1 MAFKLNEPETEYRI
15 IDPNLSSVGWNTVE
29 SAYVHKQFPIT
40 QGRIIGK
47 NRREKPLK
55 ADYVLRY
62 KNRILAVI
70 EAKRQELSHRDGVGQ
85 AKKYADMLQ
94 IRFAY
99 STNGDR
105 IYEIDMHLGVEG
117 EVEKFPTPEE
127 LWEMNYPTSKENYKI
142 EISSWK
148 DKILSVPFED
158 RGGTWKL
165 RYYQEI
171 AITKVA
177 EAIAD
182 KKDRIL
188 LTLATGT
195 GKTAIAFQIAWKL
208 FHSRWNLN
216 RDGKRQPRILFLA
229 DRNILANQAFNSFS
243 SFPEDALVRIKP
255 SEIRKNK
262 KVPTN
267 GSIFFTIFQTFMSG
281 GSTGSPTAEDI
292 EENGYTT
299 GSPTVQYQEV
309 QEQEIEF
316 DEISINENSYGY
328 MYILQCADGS
338 FYTGSTTELTLRI
351 QQHKNGVG
359 ANFTTKHLPVKLV
372 YYETF
377 DRIDEAFAREK
388 QIQKWRRAKK
398 IALIQGDIEKLK
410 QLLKSKT
417 MPKLGES
424 VPKHINSLPELVD
437 SVPELVDSVP
447 ELVDSVPELVDSVP
461 ELVEG
466 KSPYFGEYPPDFF
479 DMIVI
484 DECHRG
490 GANDESSWRDIMD
503 YFKPAVQLGLT
514 ATPKRKDNA
523 DTYKYFG
530 EPVYTYS
537 LKQGINDGF
546 LTPFRVVEIDNLLS
560 EYEYNDNDEIIDGEI
575 DPDKIYKEGDFN
587 RNIISEERELL
598 RVKTFLKMINQN
610 HKTLVF
616 CSTQVHAA
624 LIRDLINQNAD
635 STNPNYCHRVTANDG
650 ALGEEYLKQFQNNE
664 LTIPTILT
672 TSFKLSTGVDAPEV
686 KNIILLRPVKSII
699 EFKQIVG
706 RGTRLFDSKDYFTI
720 YDFVKARERFE
731 DPEWDGEPI
740 EKISSGRGKELC
752 IDCGKKPC
760 ECNTINPQICELCG
774 TYPCI
779 CEKPRNIVR
788 IKLSDN
794 TIRDIKPVMGTSF
807 WDPDGKPISAEEFM
821 KKLFGDIPSLF
832 KDENE
837 LREIWSKPD
846 TRRELLNRLEEKGY
860 TEDQL
865 NELKKLVN
873 GIDSDVYDVLNYIAY
888 HKEIL
893 TRAVR
898 ANNATINLNEY
909 DLKIIEFLNFVL
921 SQYTEVGVSELDD
934 KKLPDLLEIKYG
946 SLSDAKTKLGDLKY
960 IRNTFIDFQKYI
972 YK

>member
-1 MAFKLNEPETEYRI
+1 MAFRLNEPETEYRI

-94 IRFAY
+94 VRFAY

-117 EVEKFPTPEE
+117 EVEKFPTPED
-127 LWEMNYPTSKENYKI
+127 LWEMTYPTSKENYKI

-148 DKILSVPFED
+148 DKILSVPYED

-182 KKDRIL
+182 RKDRIL

-243 SFPEDALVRIKP
+243 SFPDDALVRIKP
-255 SEIRKNK
+255 SEIRKNN
-262 KVPTN
+262 KVPKN

-281 GSTGSPTAEDI
+281 P
-292 EENGYTT
+292 
-299 GSPTVQYQEV
+299 
-309 QEQEIEF
+309 
-316 DEISINENSYGY
+316 
-328 MYILQCADGS
+328 
-338 FYTGSTTELTLRI
+338 
-351 QQHKNGVG
+351 
-359 ANFTTKHLPVKLV
+359 
-372 YYETF
+372 
-377 DRIDEAFAREK
+377 EK
-388 QIQKWRRAKK
+388 
-398 IALIQGDIEKLK
+398 
-410 QLLKSKT
+410 T
-417 MPKLGES
+417 
-424 VPKHINSLPELVD
+424 
-437 SVPELVDSVP
+437 
-447 ELVDSVPELVDSVP
+447 
-461 ELVEG
+461 
-466 KSPYFGEYPPDFF
+466 PYFGEYPPDFF
-479 DMIVI
+479 DLIII

-490 GANDESSWRDIMD
+490 GANDESSWRDIME

-514 ATPKRKDNA
+514 ATPKRKDNV

-560 EYEYNDNDEIIDGEI
+560 EYEYNEDDDILEGEI
-575 DPDKIYKEGDFN
+575 EKDRIYSEGDFN
-587 RNIISEERELL
+587 RNIISEERELI
-598 RVKTFLKMINQN
+598 RVKQFLKMINQN
-610 HKTLVF
+610 QKTLVF
-616 CSTQVHAA
+616 CATEDHAA
-624 LIRDLINQNAD
+624 LIRDLINQNCE
-635 STNPNYCHRVTANDG
+635 STNPNYCQRVTSKESN
-650 ALGEEYLKQFQNNE
+650 GETYLKEFQDNE
-664 LTIPTILT
+664 RSIPTILT
-672 TSFKLSTGVDAPEV
+672 TSRKLSTGVDAPEV
-686 KNIILLRPVKSII
+686 RNIILLRPVNSII

-740 EKISSGRGKELC
+740 EEVKTGRGEVC
-752 IDCGKKPC
+752 QECGKKPC
-760 ECNTINPQICELCG
+760 ECVKVDPPICEVCG

-779 CEKPRNIVR
+779 CEKEPRNVVK
-788 IKLSDN
+788 IKLSNN
-794 TIRDIKPVMGTSF
+794 TIREIKPNFGTSF
-807 WDPDGKPISAEEFM
+807 WDPEGKPISAEEFM
-821 KKLFGDIPSLF
+821 KKLFGDIPTLF
-832 KDENE
+832 KNEIE

-846 TRRELLNRLEEKGY
+846 TRRELLSRLEEKGY
-860 TEDQL
+860 SEDQL

-873 GIDSDVYDVLNYIAY
+873 GQDSDIYDVLNYIAY
-888 HKEIL
+888 HKDIL
-893 TRAVR
+893 PRAVR
-898 ANNATINLNEY
+898 ANNATINLKEY
-909 DLKIIEFLNFVL
+909 EIKIIEFLNFVL
-921 SQYTEVGVSELDD
+921 HQYIEIGVSELDD
-934 KKLPDLLEIKYG
+934 KKLPNLLEIKYG
-946 SLSDAKTKLGDLKY
+946 TLSDAKNQLGEIKN
-960 IRNTFIDFQKYI
+960 IRHSFIDFQRYL
-972 YK
+972 YQ